1 MFFPKSLLFTIP
13 VVILRMEDEDDRQ
26 FVTEL
31 YQKYKLNM
39 YYTALKI
46 VKDPH
51 IAEDMVQES
60 CVKIIQ
66 KLDKIKAVEICKR
79 RSYIVSLVRNTSVN
93 YVVKNK
99 RQSKYCFNADDEV
112 LAQQPDPDSDIE
124 EQLLRDC
131 DVSIVKKG
139 LMKLSEKDRTIL
151 RMRYFDDLRDGDI
164 AEYLDIRANSVRY
177 YLTLARRRLCACL
190 QELNGDQS

>member
-13 VVILRMEDEDDRQ
+13 IVILRMEDEDDRQ

-31 YQKYKLNM
+31 YQKYKMNM
-39 YYTALKI
+39 YYTALRI
-46 VKDPH
+46 VKDRH

-66 KLDKIKAVEICKR
+66 QLDKIKGVEICKR

-99 RQSKYCFNADDEV
+99 RRSKYSFYADDEV
-112 LAQQPDPDSDIE
+112 LAQQPDLDSDVE

-131 DVSIVKKG
+131 EVSILKKA

-151 RMRYFDDLRDGDI
+151 RMRYSDGLRDGEI
-164 AEYLDIRANSVRY
+164 ASYLDIKANSVRY
-177 YLTLARRRLCACL
+177 YLTLARRRLCACI
-190 QELNGDQS
+190 QELNGEQL